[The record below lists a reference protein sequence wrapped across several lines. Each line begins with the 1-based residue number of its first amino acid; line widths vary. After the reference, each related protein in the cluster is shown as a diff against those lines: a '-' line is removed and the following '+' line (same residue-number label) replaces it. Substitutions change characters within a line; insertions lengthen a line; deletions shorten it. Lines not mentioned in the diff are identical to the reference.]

1 MTVLLSRAETSL
13 RFSLVYFFQLRS
25 LLFVESHNADAL
37 RELLQQYLQRQ
48 NLIHLPS
55 DRDLVSFAESI
66 VCDDATA
73 RTESDQDVSLQLL
86 RRPSALG
93 QPIF

>member
-1 MTVLLSRAETSL
+1 MTVLLSGAETSF

-25 LLFVESHNADAL
+25 LLFVESNNVDAL
-37 RELLQQYLQRQ
+37 RELLRQYLQRQ
-48 NLIHLPS
+48 NVIHLRS
-55 DRDLVSFAESI
+55 DRDLGSFTESI

-86 RRPSALG
+86 RRPSVLG
-93 QPIF
+93 QPIL